1 MKPLYL
7 EFLLHWGAVSASET
21 FDYVIAGAGTC
32 GLVLANRLSE
42 NPNVRV
48 AVVEVGNDERHNPNV
63 TDITRFT
70 YALSTPLAWQYPSVP
85 QPWAG
90 NKSVVFFGGKAIGGT
105 STINGMTYIRG
116 DKAEFDAWE
125 ALGNE
130 GWNWNSLYPYFK
142 KVERFTHPT
151 AAQVASGAS
160 YDAKAHGDSG
170 PLRTG
175 FPFQLIN
182 GTLYET
188 IRTSWRNLGLPINPD
203 VNSGDVRG
211 FSVWPQ
217 TVDRDAGVRA
227 DAARAFLH
235 PVEDRPNLSIIQGAV
250 KKITWSDSV
259 STCGNSI
266 ADGVEYLTTKG
277 ETATYGLE
285 TKIELPGVGENL
297 QDQPLLS
304 LLYPGKL
311 NASGL
316 TPYATFTN
324 VHDLF
329 GRDSVSIAASTKVS
343 LSQWARTVSDANNG
357 AISPQI
363 LERLFA
369 IQHDLI
375 FTRNITIAETLT
387 VASGAQLVSVFWL
400 LLPFSRG
407 SVHIK
412 PSRAIEEPDID
423 PKFFLI
429 DFDLDLELRTGRLA
443 QQFWDTEPVKALV
456 APGEPALAN
465 NASEAEWAAYIRKT
479 CLST

>member
-1 MKPLYL
+1 MY
-7 EFLLHWGAVSASET
+7 E
-21 FDYVIAGAGTC
+21 
-32 GLVLANRLSE
+32 
-42 NPNVRV
+42 
-48 AVVEVGNDERHNPNV
+48 
-63 TDITRFT
+63 FT

-90 NKSVVFFGGKAIGGT
+90 NKPVVFFGGKAIGGT

-142 KVERFTHPT
+142 QVERFTHPT
-151 AAQVASGAS
+151 AAQVAAGAS
-160 YDAKAHGDSG
+160 YDAKVHGDNG
-170 PLRTG
+170 PLSTG

-188 IRTSWRNLGLPINPD
+188 IRTSWEKLGYPLNTD
-203 VNSGDVRG
+203 VNGGDVRG

-217 TVDRDAGVRA
+217 TVDRDANVRE

-235 PVEDRPNLSIIQGAV
+235 PVEDRPNLSIIHGTV
-250 KKITWSDSV
+250 ERITWSDSG
-259 STCGNSI
+259 SKCGNSI
-266 ADGVEYLTTKG
+266 ADGVEYLTTEG
-277 ETATYGLE
+277 EAATISASKEVILSAGALRTPLILEQSGIGNPGLLTQYGLE

-311 NASGL
+311 NASGI
-316 TPYATFTN
+316 TPYATFAN
-324 VHDLF
+324 AHDLF
-329 GRDSVSIAASTKVS
+329 GRDTVSIAASTKAS
-343 LSQWARTVSDANNG
+343 LSQWARTVSDASNG
-357 AISPQI
+357 VISPQI

-375 FTRNITIAETLT
+375 FTKNITIAETLT
-387 VASGAQLVSVFWL
+387 VTSGAQLASVFWL

-407 SVHIK
+407 SLHIK
-412 PSRAIEEPDID
+412 PSKASEEPDID

-456 APGEPALAN
+456 APGEPALAY
-465 NASEAEWAAYIRKT
+465 NASDAEWADYIRGT